1 MDPTDV
7 TNQAFDYLTPI
18 LASFIAFLP
27 KLLAAL
33 VLFIISLYM
42 AGWVARLIRRT
53 AQNRGVD
60 PEIIQLLSRLG
71 QWTVIIMGTLWALE
85 TVDRNITGF
94 IAGLGIMGFTIGFA
108 MQDVAK
114 NFVAGILLLLQ
125 QPFDVGD
132 SVKVK
137 GFSGTVIDVDI
148 RATKLRTF
156 DGLCVLIPNTDV
168 YMNAITNYSRA
179 EQRRI
184 SLDVGVAYESDLQ
197 QVTETALKA
206 ISSVSGVKTDP
217 APRVVFHTFDDSS
230 INFTLYYWIDLA
242 VTNYL
247 SAQDEGVK
255 HIHQAFADAGIDIP
269 YPIRTILQKQSS

>member
-1 MDPTDV
+1 MDPTNV

-18 LASFIAFLP
+18 LASFLAFLP

-33 VLFIISLYM
+33 VLFSVSLYV

-53 AQNRGVD
+53 AQRREVD

-71 QWTVIIMGTLWALE
+71 QWAVIIMGTLWALE

-108 MQDVAK
+108 LQDVAK

-125 QPFDVGD
+125 QPFDAGD
-132 SVKVK
+132 SVKVN
-137 GFSGTVIDVDI
+137 GFSGTVVDVDI

-156 DGLCVLIPNTDV
+156 DGLYVLIPNTDV

-179 EQRRI
+179 KQRRI
-184 SLDVGVAYESDLQ
+184 SLDVGVAYESDLR
-197 QVTETALKA
+197 QVTETALEA
-206 ISSVSGVKTDP
+206 ISAVPGVKTDP
-217 APRVVFHTFDDSS
+217 APSVVFHTFADSS
-230 INFTLYYWIDLA
+230 INFTLYYWIDLT
-242 VTNYL
+242 VTGYL
-247 SAQDEGVK
+247 TAQDEGVK
-255 HIHQAFADAGIDIP
+255 HIHRAFVEAGIDIP
-269 YPIRTILQKQSS
+269 YPIRTILQK

>member
-33 VLFIISLYM
+33 VLFVISLYI

-53 AQNRGVD
+53 AQSRNVD
-60 PEIIQLLSRLG
+60 PEITQLLSRLG
-71 QWTVIIMGTLWALE
+71 QWTVIVMGTLSALE

-125 QPFDVGD
+125 QPFDAGD
-132 SVKVK
+132 SVKVNDYV
-137 GFSGTVIDVDI
+137 GTVIDVDI
-148 RATKLRTF
+148 RATELRTF
-156 DGLCVLIPNTDV
+156 DGLHVLIPNTDV

-179 EQRRI
+179 KQRRI
-184 SLDVGVAYESDLQ
+184 SLDVGVSYESDLR
-197 QVTETALKA
+197 QVTETALQA
-206 ISSVSGVKTDP
+206 ISALTGVKTDP
-217 APRVVFHTFDDSS
+217 APRAVFHTFDDSS

-242 VTNYL
+242 AIDYL
-247 SAQDEGVK
+247 SAKDEGVK
-255 HIHQAFADAGIDIP
+255 RIHQAFADAGIDIP
-269 YPIRTILQKQSS
+269 YPIRTIVQKQPA